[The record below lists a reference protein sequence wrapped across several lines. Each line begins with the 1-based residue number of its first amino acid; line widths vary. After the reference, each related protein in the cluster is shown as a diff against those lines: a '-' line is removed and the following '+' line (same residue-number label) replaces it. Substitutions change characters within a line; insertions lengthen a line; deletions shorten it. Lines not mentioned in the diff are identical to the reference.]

1 VSVHVRQAEIEDDD
15 VGRLLSGQSNGLL
28 TRFRYR
34 DAIAFVV
41 ERRVDQPADRRL
53 IVHNQD

>member
-1 VSVHVRQAEIEDDD
+1 
-15 VGRLLSGQSNGLL
+15 LSGQSNGLL
-28 TRFRYR
+28 TRFRFR